1 MASLTDA
8 SGDAHLAARALSPP
22 PPQSAVVLGAGTEAA
37 IGRSAGGSAAG
48 ADGAAKLLEATAA
61 LPLSCELV
69 KDSSE
74 GDPSAGDRPDE
85 KESRWEK
92 ALRSGRCVAAALPAS
107 AAPPL
112 GLLDCASDAART
124 AAACM
129 VKACAAAVAAVR
141 RCLDPST
148 AAASAAS

>member
-8 SGDAHLAARALSPP
+8 SGDAHLAARALSLP
-22 PPQSAVVLGAGTEAA
+22 PPQSAVVLGAGKEAA
-37 IGRSAGGSAAG
+37 IGRSADGSAAG

-69 KDSSE
+69 KD
-74 GDPSAGDRPDE
+74 PSGGDRPDE
-85 KESRWEK
+85 KESCWEK
-92 ALRSGRCVAAALPAS
+92 ALRSGRCGAAAPPAS

-129 VKACAAAVAAVR
+129 AEACAAAVAAVR
-141 RCLDPST
+141 RCLDPSA
-148 AAASAAS
+148 AAASAAL